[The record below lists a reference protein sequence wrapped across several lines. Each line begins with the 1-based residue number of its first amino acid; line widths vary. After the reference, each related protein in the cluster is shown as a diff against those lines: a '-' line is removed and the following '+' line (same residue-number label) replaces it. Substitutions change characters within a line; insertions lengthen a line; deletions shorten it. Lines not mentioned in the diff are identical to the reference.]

1 MEKESVAQQEFKK
14 FFFERF
20 GYFSPNIKKMYGIE
34 DCETVQDA
42 WETLMTKNRLRS
54 S

>member
-1 MEKESVAQQEFKK
+1 MGKKSIAQQEFKK
-14 FFFERF
+14 FFFKRF
-20 GYFSPNIKKMYGIE
+20 EHFSPSIKKMYGIE

-42 WETLMTKNRLRS
+42 WETLMTKNKLRS